1 MNRYYDPKTG
11 RYISSD
17 PIGLAGRIN
26 TYAYVGN
33 NPVKYIDALGLYTAV
48 VHVSGLIPHSAVYI
62 GGEGRTP
69 FLYDPAGSYQP
80 ASGEQRGSGDFFEG
94 NDASISD
101 YINYHNGNG
110 DTVKI
115 YTLPTSP
122 NKSRRSFGAR
132 SNKVAQDL
140 VGAPL
145 LYLVRLVVYVVSSR
159 RDGQV
164 SLEETQAMISVN
176 SDA

>member
-1 MNRYYDPKTG
+1 MNRYYDPNTG

-115 YTLPTSP
+115 YTLPTTP
-122 NKSRRSFGAR
+122 EQEQEIIRRAIEQGGAGPGR
-132 SNKVAQDL
+132 CAAAVSGALGGVCGVESSGWPSQLGRNASNAQCK
-140 VGAPL
+140 
-145 LYLVRLVVYVVSSR
+145 
-159 RDGQV
+159 
-164 SLEETQAMISVN
+164 
-176 SDA
+176 